1 VGGIKHEMVERD
13 RASQKMWSNVAEP
26 SEDWDGF
33 CRKAERSYP
42 ETPPL
47 QVWPKKFH
55 RFGGD
60 LQDVVGKVP
69 RRSTQRGVRSGLKA
83 SSKVDQELFRG
94 GSDREVEVDFTPLK
108 NPMVIDLQELLE
120 VSAAKRER
128 PRLAA
133 RRIQVLGRRMAN
145 FVPAVWKSPSE
156 KREQRIKFAIAER
169 LEQRK
174 SLTNLES

>member
-1 VGGIKHEMVERD
+1 
-13 RASQKMWSNVAEP
+13 
-26 SEDWDGF
+26 
-33 CRKAERSYP
+33 
-42 ETPPL
+42 
-47 QVWPKKFH
+47 
-55 RFGGD
+55 
-60 LQDVVGKVP
+60 
-69 RRSTQRGVRSGLKA
+69 
-83 SSKVDQELFRG
+83 VDQELFRG

-128 PRLAA
+128 PRLVA
-133 RRIQVLGRRMAN
+133 RKIQVLGRRMAN

>member
-33 CRKAERSYP
+33 CREVERSYP

-69 RRSTQRGVRSGLKA
+69 QEYSTRGSQWIKSKQQSG
-83 SSKVDQELFRG
+83 SRV
-94 GSDREVEVDFTPLK
+94 VP
-108 NPMVIDLQELLE
+108 
-120 VSAAKRER
+120 
-128 PRLAA
+128 
-133 RRIQVLGRRMAN
+133 GR
-145 FVPAVWKSPSE
+145 
-156 KREQRIKFAIAER
+156 Q
-169 LEQRK
+169 
-174 SLTNLES
+174 